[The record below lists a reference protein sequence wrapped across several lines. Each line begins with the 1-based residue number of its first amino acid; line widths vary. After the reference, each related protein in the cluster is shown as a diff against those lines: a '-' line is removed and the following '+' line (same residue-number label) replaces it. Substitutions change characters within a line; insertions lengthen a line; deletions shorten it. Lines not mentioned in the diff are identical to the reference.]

1 MAPDCAGA
9 MGVPGYI
16 RPRTPFQFCR
26 RFRRA
31 VLVVECC
38 TASPKEGGTPFKSS
52 VYVPSSLKIVQTDGD
67 EVAQHGT
74 LDIVILESINR
85 HRNLVH

>member
-9 MGVPGYI
+9 TGVPGYI
-16 RPRTPFQFCR
+16 RPRTP
-26 RFRRA
+26 
-31 VLVVECC
+31 
-38 TASPKEGGTPFKSS
+38 T
-52 VYVPSSLKIVQTDGD
+52 SLKIVQTDGD